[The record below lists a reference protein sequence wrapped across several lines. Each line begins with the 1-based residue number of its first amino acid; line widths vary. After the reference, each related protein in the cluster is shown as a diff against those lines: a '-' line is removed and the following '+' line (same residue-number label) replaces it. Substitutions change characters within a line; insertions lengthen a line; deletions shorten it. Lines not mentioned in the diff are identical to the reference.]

1 MNNIELK
8 NRLHDVF
15 KKYRDTGIF
24 GANFKENLN
33 QYYANPRP
41 ELYVNRIKSLVMKF
55 ETDGGDKRYLDY
67 INEVKSLLNGS
78 DTESDKDN
86 IELETESKDET
97 KAPESKDETKASEP
111 NDKQADSINNET
123 KEDSNVE
130 QVDVKEPVVKISET
144 KDETKF
150 ESVVETKK
158 PAVNKSNAK
167 KSIVKSKRTGKHEVI
182 DLTPKTIK
190 FTLPTGLL
198 NLFDKT
204 FGDVSKGYLL
214 SSGVLSD
221 EEAMILSEVDNNV
234 TIYREHGFQI
244 TRSDMFII
252 LILLGL
258 VHLNVYL
265 KDETIND
272 LFDDNALKIDFYN
285 EIMNT
290 NLVELDVQSR
300 VRDIQKKL
308 DKNSSKTEILEM
320 MLVHLLL
327 ERANIPKD
335 QNRETVKKL
344 LDTSSV
350 MNQSMDAFSVL
361 EGLIGS
367 KVSSYKDYKRVRG
380 E

>member
-1 MNNIELK
+1 MNNTELK
-8 NRLHDVF
+8 NKLHDIF

-24 GANFKENLN
+24 GTNFKDNLN

-41 ELYVNRIKSLVMKF
+41 ELYINRIKSLVTKF
-55 ETDGGDKRYLDY
+55 ETDGGDERYLDY
-67 INEVKSLLNGS
+67 INEVKNLLSGS
-78 DTESDKDN
+78 DTESDNDKV
-86 IELETESKDET
+86 ESETELKDEI
-97 KAPESKDETKASEP
+97 KAPEP
-111 NDKQADSINNET
+111 NDKQDDSINNET
-123 KEDSNVE
+123 KEDSETE
-130 QVDVKEPVVKISET
+130 QVEVKKPVVKTNDTKVETKSET
-144 KDETKF
+144 
-150 ESVVETKK
+150 VVETKK
-158 PAVNKSNAK
+158 PVVNKPNVK

-204 FGDVSKGYLL
+204 FADVSKGYLL

-221 EEAMILSEVDNNV
+221 EEAMLLSEVDNNV

-272 LFDDNALKIDFYN
+272 LFDDNTLKIDFYN

-308 DKNSSKTEILEM
+308 EKNSSKTDVLEM
-320 MLVHLLL
+320 MLIHLLL

-335 QNRETVKKL
+335 QNRETVKKS

-361 EGLIGS
+361 EGLMGS
-367 KVSSYKDYKRVRG
+367 KLSSYKDYKRVRG

>member
-1 MNNIELK
+1 MNNTELK
-8 NRLHDVF
+8 NKLHDIF
-15 KKYRDTGIF
+15 KRYRDTGIF
-24 GANFKENLN
+24 GTNFKDNLN

-41 ELYVNRIKSLVMKF
+41 ELYINRIKSLVTKF
-55 ETDGGDKRYLDY
+55 ETDGGDERYLDY

-78 DTESDKDN
+78 DTESDNDK
-86 IELETESKDET
+86 TESTNESEKETNDEA
-97 KAPESKDETKASEP
+97 KPSEP
-111 NDKQADSINNET
+111 NDKQDDSINNET
-123 KEDSNVE
+123 KEDSETE
-130 QVDVKEPVVKISET
+130 QVEVKKPVVKTSDTKSEP
-144 KDETKF
+144 KIET
-150 ESVVETKK
+150 VVETKK
-158 PAVNKSNAK
+158 PVVNKPNVK

-204 FGDVSKGYLL
+204 FADVSKSYLL

-221 EEAMILSEVDNNV
+221 EEAMLLSEVDNNV

-272 LFDDNALKIDFYN
+272 LFDYNTLKIDFYN

-308 DKNSSKTEILEM
+308 EKNSSKTETLEM
-320 MLVHLLL
+320 MLIHLLL

-335 QNRETVKKL
+335 QNRETVKKS

-361 EGLIGS
+361 EGLMGS
-367 KVSSYKDYKRVRG
+367 KLSSYKDYKRVRG

>member
-8 NRLHDVF
+8 NKLHDVF

-41 ELYVNRIKSLVMKF
+41 ELYINKIKSLVMKF

-67 INEVKSLLNGS
+67 INEVKILLNGS
-78 DTESDKDN
+78 DIESDKDN
-86 IELETESKDET
+86 VESKDEAKFVDVDT
-97 KAPESKDETKASEP
+97 T
-111 NDKQADSINNET
+111 
-123 KEDSNVE
+123 SNVE
-130 QVDVKEPVVKISET
+130 INSENNDSKENETYKDSDVERVEVKKPIVKTSET

-150 ESVVETKK
+150 EAVVETKK

-221 EEAMILSEVDNNV
+221 EESMILAEVDNNV

-335 QNRETVKKL
+335 QNRETVKKS

>member
-8 NRLHDVF
+8 NKLHDVF

-41 ELYVNRIKSLVMKF
+41 ELYINKIKSLVMKF
-55 ETDGGDKRYLDY
+55 ETDGGDERYLDY
-67 INEVKSLLNGS
+67 IKDVKLLLSGS
-78 DTESDKDN
+78 DIESDKDRV
-86 IELETESKDET
+86 ESNDET
-97 KAPESKDETKASEP
+97 KPVESDTNSNVKTNSE
-111 NDKQADSINNET
+111 NNVSINNET
-123 KEDSNVE
+123 KEDSNTE
-130 QVDVKEPVVKISET
+130 QVEVKKPVVKISET

-335 QNRETVKKL
+335 QNRETVKKS

-361 EGLIGS
+361 ECLIGS

>member
-1 MNNIELK
+1 M
-8 NRLHDVF
+8 
-15 KKYRDTGIF
+15 
-24 GANFKENLN
+24 
-33 QYYANPRP
+33 
-41 ELYVNRIKSLVMKF
+41 
-55 ETDGGDKRYLDY
+55 
-67 INEVKSLLNGS
+67 
-78 DTESDKDN
+78 
-86 IELETESKDET
+86 
-97 KAPESKDETKASEP
+97 
-111 NDKQADSINNET
+111 
-123 KEDSNVE
+123 
-130 QVDVKEPVVKISET
+130 
-144 KDETKF
+144 
-150 ESVVETKK
+150 
-158 PAVNKSNAK
+158 
-167 KSIVKSKRTGKHEVI
+167 
-182 DLTPKTIK
+182 
-190 FTLPTGLL
+190 
-198 NLFDKT
+198 
-204 FGDVSKGYLL
+204 

-221 EEAMILSEVDNNV
+221 EEAMLLSEVDNNV

-272 LFDDNALKIDFYN
+272 LFDDNTLKIDFYN

-308 DKNSSKTEILEM
+308 EKNSSKTETLEM
-320 MLVHLLL
+320 MLIHLLL

-335 QNRETVKKL
+335 QNRETVKKS

-361 EGLIGS
+361 EGLMGS
-367 KVSSYKDYKRVRG
+367 KLSSYKDYKRVRG

>member
-8 NRLHDVF
+8 NKLHDVF

-41 ELYVNRIKSLVMKF
+41 ELYINKIKSLVMKF

-67 INEVKSLLNGS
+67 INEVKILLNGS
-78 DTESDKDN
+78 DIESDKDN
-86 IELETESKDET
+86 VESKDET
-97 KAPESKDETKASEP
+97 EFVEVDTISNVETNSE
-111 NDKQADSINNET
+111 NNET
-123 KEDSNVE
+123 KEDSNTE
-130 QVDVKEPVVKISET
+130 QVEVKKPVVKTSET

-158 PAVNKSNAK
+158 TAVNKSNVK

-182 DLTPKTIK
+182 DLTLKTIK

-335 QNRETVKKL
+335 QNRETVKKS

>member
-8 NRLHDVF
+8 NKLHDVF

-24 GANFKENLN
+24 GSNFKDNLN
-33 QYYANPRP
+33 QYYSNPRP
-41 ELYVNRIKSLVMKF
+41 ELYINRIKSLVAKF
-55 ETDGGDKRYLDY
+55 ETDGGDERYLDY
-67 INEVKSLLNGS
+67 INEVKSLLSDS
-78 DTESDKDN
+78 DTEFDNDKK
-86 IELETESKDET
+86 ELKDET
-97 KAPESKDETKASEP
+97 KAPET
-111 NDKQADSINNET
+111 NDKQDDSINNET
-123 KEDSNVE
+123 KEDSDTE
-130 QVDVKEPVVKISET
+130 QVEVKKPVVKTNDTKIETKSET
-144 KDETKF
+144 
-150 ESVVETKK
+150 VVETKK
-158 PAVNKSNAK
+158 PVVNKSNVK

-204 FGDVSKGYLL
+204 FADVSKSYLL

-221 EEAMILSEVDNNV
+221 EEAMLLSEVDNNV

-272 LFDDNALKIDFYN
+272 LFDDNTLKIEFYN

-308 DKNSSKTEILEM
+308 EKNSSKTDVLEM
-320 MLVHLLL
+320 MLIHLLL

-335 QNRETVKKL
+335 QNRETVKKS

-361 EGLIGS
+361 EGLMGS
-367 KVSSYKDYKRVRG
+367 KLSSYKDYKRVRG

>member
-8 NRLHDVF
+8 NKLHDIF

-24 GANFKENLN
+24 GSNFKDNLN
-33 QYYANPRP
+33 QYYSNPRP
-41 ELYVNRIKSLVMKF
+41 ELYINRIKSLVAKF
-55 ETDGGDKRYLDY
+55 ETDGGDERYLDY
-67 INEVKSLLNGS
+67 INEVKSLLSDS
-78 DTESDKDN
+78 DTEFDNDKK
-86 IELETESKDET
+86 ESKDET
-97 KAPESKDETKASEP
+97 KAPET
-111 NDKQADSINNET
+111 NDKQDDSINNET
-123 KEDSNVE
+123 KEDSDTE
-130 QVDVKEPVVKISET
+130 QVEVKKPVVKTNDTKIETKSET
-144 KDETKF
+144 
-150 ESVVETKK
+150 VVETKK
-158 PAVNKSNAK
+158 PVVNKSNVK

-204 FGDVSKGYLL
+204 FADVSKSYLL

-221 EEAMILSEVDNNV
+221 EEAMLLSEVDNNV

-272 LFDDNALKIDFYN
+272 LFDDNTLKIDFYN

-308 DKNSSKTEILEM
+308 EKNSSKTDVLEM
-320 MLVHLLL
+320 MLIHLLL

-335 QNRETVKKL
+335 QNRETVKKS

-361 EGLIGS
+361 EGLMGS
-367 KVSSYKDYKRVRG
+367 KLSSYKDYKRVRG

>member
-1 MNNIELK
+1 MNNTELK
-8 NRLHDVF
+8 NKLHDIF

-24 GANFKENLN
+24 GTNFKDNLN

-41 ELYVNRIKSLVMKF
+41 ELYINRIKSLVTKF
-55 ETDGGDKRYLDY
+55 ETDGGDERYLDY
-67 INEVKSLLNGS
+67 INEVESLLNCS
-78 DTESDKDN
+78 DTESNNDKV
-86 IELETESKDET
+86 ESEKESKDEP
-97 KAPESKDETKASEP
+97 K
-111 NDKQADSINNET
+111 NET
-123 KEDSNVE
+123 KEDSETE
-130 QVDVKEPVVKISET
+130 QVEVKKPVVKTSDTKSEPKSET
-144 KDETKF
+144 
-150 ESVVETKK
+150 VVETKK
-158 PAVNKSNAK
+158 PVVNKPNVK

-204 FGDVSKGYLL
+204 FADVSKSYLL

-221 EEAMILSEVDNNV
+221 EEAMLLSEVDNNV

-308 DKNSSKTEILEM
+308 EKNSSKTDVLEM
-320 MLVHLLL
+320 MLIHLLL

-335 QNRETVKKL
+335 QNRETVKKS

-361 EGLIGS
+361 EGLMGS
-367 KVSSYKDYKRVRG
+367 KLSSYKDYKRVRG

>member
-1 MNNIELK
+1 MNKTELK
-8 NRLHDVF
+8 NKLHDVF

-24 GANFKENLN
+24 GTNFKDNLN

-41 ELYVNRIKSLVMKF
+41 ELYINRIKSLVAKF
-55 ETDGGDKRYLDY
+55 ETDGGDERYLDY

-78 DTESDKDN
+78 DTESDNDKV
-86 IELETESKDET
+86 ESEKESKDEPKDKT
-97 KAPESKDETKASEP
+97 KVPEPS
-111 NDKQADSINNET
+111 DKQDDSINNET
-123 KEDSNVE
+123 KEDSKTE
-130 QVDVKEPVVKISET
+130 QVEVKKPTVKVKDDGEPKSET
-144 KDETKF
+144 
-150 ESVVETKK
+150 VVETKK
-158 PAVNKSNAK
+158 PVVNKPNVK

-204 FGDVSKGYLL
+204 FADVSKSYLL

-221 EEAMILSEVDNNV
+221 EEAMLLSEVDNNV
-234 TIYREHGFQI
+234 AIYREHGFQI

-285 EIMNT
+285 ESMNT

-308 DKNSSKTEILEM
+308 EKNSSKTDVLEM
-320 MLVHLLL
+320 MLIHLLL

-335 QNRETVKKL
+335 QNRETVKKS

-361 EGLIGS
+361 EGLMGS
-367 KVSSYKDYKRVRG
+367 KLSSYKDYKRVRG

>member
-8 NRLHDVF
+8 NKLHDVF

-41 ELYVNRIKSLVMKF
+41 ELYINKIKSLVMKF

-67 INEVKSLLNGS
+67 INAVKILLNGL
-78 DTESDKDN
+78 DTESNNDN
-86 IELETESKDET
+86 VESKDEAKFVEVDT
-97 KAPESKDETKASEP
+97 T
-111 NDKQADSINNET
+111 
-123 KEDSNVE
+123 SNVE
-130 QVDVKEPVVKISET
+130 INSEINDSKENETHNDSNTEQVEVQKPIVKTSET

-158 PAVNKSNAK
+158 PAVNKSIAK

-272 LFDDNALKIDFYN
+272 LFDDNDLKIDFYN

-335 QNRETVKKL
+335 QNRETVKKS

>member
-1 MNNIELK
+1 MNNTELK
-8 NRLHDVF
+8 NKLHDIF

-24 GANFKENLN
+24 GTNFKDNLN

-41 ELYVNRIKSLVMKF
+41 ELYINRIKSLVTKF
-55 ETDGGDKRYLDY
+55 ETDGGDERYLDY

-78 DTESDKDN
+78 DTESNNDKV
-86 IELETESKDET
+86 ESETESETESKDET
-97 KAPESKDETKASEP
+97 KVPEP
-111 NDKQADSINNET
+111 HDKQDDSKNNET
-123 KEDSNVE
+123 KEDSETE
-130 QVDVKEPVVKISET
+130 QVEVKKPVVKTSDTKVETKSET
-144 KDETKF
+144 
-150 ESVVETKK
+150 VVETKK
-158 PAVNKSNAK
+158 PVVNKPNVK

-204 FGDVSKGYLL
+204 IADVSKSYLL

-221 EEAMILSEVDNNV
+221 EEAMLLSEVDNNV

-258 VHLNVYL
+258 VHLNVHL

-272 LFDDNALKIDFYN
+272 LFDDNTLKIDFYN

-308 DKNSSKTEILEM
+308 EKNSSKTDVLEM
-320 MLVHLLL
+320 MLIHLLL

-335 QNRETVKKL
+335 QNRETVKKS

-361 EGLIGS
+361 EGLMGS
-367 KVSSYKDYKRVRG
+367 KLSSYKDYKRVRG

>member
-1 MNNIELK
+1 MNKTELK
-8 NRLHDVF
+8 NKLHDVF

-24 GANFKENLN
+24 GTNFKDNLN

-41 ELYVNRIKSLVMKF
+41 ELYINRIKSLVAKF
-55 ETDGGDKRYLDY
+55 ETDGGDERYLDY

-78 DTESDKDN
+78 DTESDNDKV
-86 IELETESKDET
+86 ESEKESKDEPKDKT
-97 KAPESKDETKASEP
+97 KVPEPS
-111 NDKQADSINNET
+111 DKQDDSINNET
-123 KEDSNVE
+123 KEDSKTE
-130 QVDVKEPVVKISET
+130 QVEVKKPTVKVKDDGEPKSET
-144 KDETKF
+144 
-150 ESVVETKK
+150 VVETKK
-158 PAVNKSNAK
+158 PVVNKPNVK

-204 FGDVSKGYLL
+204 FADVSKSYLL

-221 EEAMILSEVDNNV
+221 EEAMLLSEVDNNV
-234 TIYREHGFQI
+234 AIYREHGFQI

-308 DKNSSKTEILEM
+308 EKNSSKTDVLEM
-320 MLVHLLL
+320 MLIHLLL

-335 QNRETVKKL
+335 QNRETVKKS

-361 EGLIGS
+361 EGLMGS
-367 KVSSYKDYKRVRG
+367 KLSSYKDYKRVRG

>member
-8 NRLHDVF
+8 NKLHDVF

-41 ELYVNRIKSLVMKF
+41 ELYINKIKSLVMKF

-67 INEVKSLLNGS
+67 INEVKILLNGS
-78 DTESDKDN
+78 DIESDKDKV
-86 IELETESKDET
+86 ELETESKDET
-97 KAPESKDETKASEP
+97 KAPEP
-111 NDKQADSINNET
+111 NDKQDDSINNET
-123 KEDSNVE
+123 KEDSNTE
-130 QVDVKEPVVKISET
+130 QVEVKKPVVKTSET
-144 KDETKF
+144 KD
-150 ESVVETKK
+150 ETKK
-158 PAVNKSNAK
+158 PAVNKSNVK

-221 EEAMILSEVDNNV
+221 EEAMILAEVDNNV

-308 DKNSSKTEILEM
+308 EKSSSKTEILEM

-335 QNRETVKKL
+335 QNRETVKKS

-361 EGLIGS
+361 EGLMGS
-367 KVSSYKDYKRVRG
+367 KLSSYKDYKRVRG

>member
-8 NRLHDVF
+8 NKLHDIF

-24 GANFKENLN
+24 GSNFKDNLN
-33 QYYANPRP
+33 QYYSNPRP
-41 ELYVNRIKSLVMKF
+41 ELYINRIKSLVAKF
-55 ETDGGDKRYLDY
+55 ETDGGDERYLDY
-67 INEVKSLLNGS
+67 INEVKSLLSDS
-78 DTESDKDN
+78 DTEFDNDKK
-86 IELETESKDET
+86 ESKDET
-97 KAPESKDETKASEP
+97 KAPET
-111 NDKQADSINNET
+111 NDKQDDSINNET
-123 KEDSNVE
+123 KEDSETE
-130 QVDVKEPVVKISET
+130 QVEVKKPVVKTSDTKVET
-144 KDETKF
+144 KTET
-150 ESVVETKK
+150 VVETKK
-158 PAVNKSNAK
+158 PVVNKPNVK
-167 KSIVKSKRTGKHEVI
+167 KFIVKSKRTGKHEVI

-204 FGDVSKGYLL
+204 FADVSKSYLL

-221 EEAMILSEVDNNV
+221 EEAMLLSEVDNNV

-308 DKNSSKTEILEM
+308 EKKSSKSEVLEM
-320 MLVHLLL
+320 MWIHLLL

-335 QNRETVKKL
+335 QNRETVKKS

-361 EGLIGS
+361 EGLMGS
-367 KVSSYKDYKRVRG
+367 KLSSYKDYKRVRG

>member
-8 NRLHDVF
+8 NKLHDIF

-24 GANFKENLN
+24 GSNFKDNLN
-33 QYYANPRP
+33 QYYSNPRP
-41 ELYVNRIKSLVMKF
+41 ELYINRIKSLVAKF
-55 ETDGGDKRYLDY
+55 ETDGGDERYLDY

-78 DTESDKDN
+78 DTESNNDN
-86 IELETESKDET
+86 VELETELKDKT
-97 KAPESKDETKASEP
+97 KVPEPS
-111 NDKQADSINNET
+111 DKQDDSINNET
-123 KEDSNVE
+123 KEDSETE
-130 QVDVKEPVVKISET
+130 QVEVKKPVVKTSDTKVET
-144 KDETKF
+144 KTET
-150 ESVVETKK
+150 VVETKK
-158 PAVNKSNAK
+158 PVVNKPNVK

-204 FGDVSKGYLL
+204 FADVSKSYLL

-221 EEAMILSEVDNNV
+221 EEAMLLSEVDNNV

-308 DKNSSKTEILEM
+308 EKNSSKTDVLEM
-320 MLVHLLL
+320 MLIHLLL

-335 QNRETVKKL
+335 QNRETVKKS

-361 EGLIGS
+361 EGLMGS
-367 KVSSYKDYKRVRG
+367 KLSSYKDYKRVRG

>member
-8 NRLHDVF
+8 NKLHDIF

-24 GANFKENLN
+24 GTNFKDNLN

-41 ELYVNRIKSLVMKF
+41 ELYINRIKSLVTKF
-55 ETDGGDKRYLDY
+55 ETDGGDERYLDY
-67 INEVKSLLNGS
+67 INEVKTLLSGS
-78 DTESDKDN
+78 DTESDNDKV
-86 IELETESKDET
+86 ESEKESKDET
-97 KAPESKDETKASEP
+97 NDEAKPSEP
-111 NDKQADSINNET
+111 TDKQDDSTDNET
-123 KEDSNVE
+123 KDDSETE
-130 QVDVKEPVVKISET
+130 QVEVKKPVVKTSDTKVET
-144 KDETKF
+144 KTET
-150 ESVVETKK
+150 VVETKK
-158 PAVNKSNAK
+158 PVVNKPNVK

-204 FGDVSKGYLL
+204 FSDVSKSYLL

-221 EEAMILSEVDNNV
+221 EEAMLLSEVDNNV

-272 LFDDNALKIDFYN
+272 LFDDNTLKIEFYN

-308 DKNSSKTEILEM
+308 EKNSSKTDVLEM
-320 MLVHLLL
+320 MLIHLLL

-335 QNRETVKKL
+335 QNRETVKKS

-361 EGLIGS
+361 EGLMGS
-367 KVSSYKDYKRVRG
+367 KLSSYKDYKRVRG

>member
-1 MNNIELK
+1 MNNTELK
-8 NRLHDVF
+8 NKLHDIF

-24 GANFKENLN
+24 GTNFKDNLN

-41 ELYVNRIKSLVMKF
+41 ELYINRIKSLVTKF
-55 ETDGGDKRYLDY
+55 ETDGGDERYLDY
-67 INEVKSLLNGS
+67 INEVKSLLSGS
-78 DTESDKDN
+78 DTESDNDKA
-86 IELETESKDET
+86 ESTKESEKETNDET
-97 KAPESKDETKASEP
+97 KPSEP
-111 NDKQADSINNET
+111 TDNQDDSINNET
-123 KEDSNVE
+123 KEDSETE
-130 QVDVKEPVVKISET
+130 QVEVKKPVVKTSDTKSEPKSET
-144 KDETKF
+144 
-150 ESVVETKK
+150 VVETKK
-158 PAVNKSNAK
+158 PVVNKPNVK

-204 FGDVSKGYLL
+204 FADVSKSYLL

-221 EEAMILSEVDNNV
+221 EEAMLLSEVDNNV

-272 LFDDNALKIDFYN
+272 LFDDNTLKIEFYS

-308 DKNSSKTEILEM
+308 EKNSSKTDVLEM
-320 MLVHLLL
+320 MLIHLLL

-335 QNRETVKKL
+335 QNRETVKKS

-361 EGLIGS
+361 EGLMGS
-367 KVSSYKDYKRVRG
+367 KLSSYKDYKRVRG

>member
-8 NRLHDVF
+8 NKLHDIF

-24 GANFKENLN
+24 GSNFKDNLN
-33 QYYANPRP
+33 QYYSNPRP
-41 ELYVNRIKSLVMKF
+41 ELYINRIKSLVTKF
-55 ETDGGDKRYLDY
+55 ETDGGDERYLDY

-78 DTESDKDN
+78 DTESNNDKV
-86 IELETESKDET
+86 ESETESKDET
-97 KAPESKDETKASEP
+97 KVPEP
-111 NDKQADSINNET
+111 NAKQDVSMNNET
-123 KEDSNVE
+123 KEDSETE
-130 QVDVKEPVVKISET
+130 QVEVKKPVVKTSDTKVET
-144 KDETKF
+144 KTET
-150 ESVVETKK
+150 VVETKK
-158 PAVNKSNAK
+158 PVVNKSNVK

-204 FGDVSKGYLL
+204 FADVSKSYLL

-221 EEAMILSEVDNNV
+221 EEAMLLSEVDNNV

-272 LFDDNALKIDFYN
+272 LFDDNALKIEFYN

-308 DKNSSKTEILEM
+308 EKNSSKTDVLEM
-320 MLVHLLL
+320 MLIHLLL

-335 QNRETVKKL
+335 QNRETVKKS

-361 EGLIGS
+361 EGLMGS
-367 KVSSYKDYKRVRG
+367 KLSSYKDYKRVRG

>member
-8 NRLHDVF
+8 NKLHDIF

-24 GANFKENLN
+24 GSNFKDNLN

-41 ELYVNRIKSLVMKF
+41 ELYINRIKSLVTKF
-55 ETDGGDKRYLDY
+55 ETDGGDERYLDY
-67 INEVKSLLNGS
+67 INEVKVLLSGS
-78 DTESDKDN
+78 DTESDNDKA
-86 IELETESKDET
+86 ESKDET
-97 KAPESKDETKASEP
+97 NDEAKPSER
-111 NDKQADSINNET
+111 NDKQDDSINTET
-123 KEDSNVE
+123 KDDSETE
-130 QVDVKEPVVKISET
+130 QVEVMKPVVKTSDTKGET
-144 KDETKF
+144 KTET
-150 ESVVETKK
+150 VVETKK
-158 PAVNKSNAK
+158 PVVNKPNSK

-204 FGDVSKGYLL
+204 FADVSKSYLL

-221 EEAMILSEVDNNV
+221 EEAMLLSEVDNNV

-272 LFDDNALKIDFYN
+272 LFDDNTLKIEFYN

-308 DKNSSKTEILEM
+308 EKNSSKTDVLEM
-320 MLVHLLL
+320 MLIHLLL

-335 QNRETVKKL
+335 QNRETVKKS

-361 EGLIGS
+361 EGLMGS
-367 KVSSYKDYKRVRG
+367 KLSSYKDYKRVRG

>member
-8 NRLHDVF
+8 NKLHDVF

-41 ELYVNRIKSLVMKF
+41 ELYINKIKSLVMKF

-67 INEVKSLLNGS
+67 INEVKILLNGL
-78 DTESDKDN
+78 DTESNNDKV
-86 IELETESKDET
+86 ELKDEDKFVDMDT
-97 KAPESKDETKASEP
+97 TSNVEINSE
-111 NDKQADSINNET
+111 NNET
-123 KEDSNVE
+123 KEDSNTE
-130 QVDVKEPVVKISET
+130 QVEVKKSVVKTSET

-158 PAVNKSNAK
+158 PAVNKSNVK

-204 FGDVSKGYLL
+204 FGDTSKSYLL

-272 LFDDNALKIDFYN
+272 LFDDNDLKIDFYN

-308 DKNSSKTEILEM
+308 DKNSFKTEILEM

-335 QNRETVKKL
+335 QNRETVKKS

>member
-8 NRLHDVF
+8 NKLHDIF
-15 KKYRDTGIF
+15 KKYRDIGIF
-24 GANFKENLN
+24 GSNFKDNLN
-33 QYYANPRP
+33 QYYSNPRP
-41 ELYVNRIKSLVMKF
+41 ELYINRIKSLVAKF
-55 ETDGGDKRYLDY
+55 ETDGGDERYLDY
-67 INEVKSLLNGS
+67 INEVKSLLSDS
-78 DTESDKDN
+78 DTEFDNDKK
-86 IELETESKDET
+86 ESKDET
-97 KAPESKDETKASEP
+97 KAPET
-111 NDKQADSINNET
+111 NDKQDDSINNET
-123 KEDSNVE
+123 KEDSETE
-130 QVDVKEPVVKISET
+130 QVEVKKPVVKTSDTKVET
-144 KDETKF
+144 KTET
-150 ESVVETKK
+150 VVETKK
-158 PAVNKSNAK
+158 PLVNKPNVK

-204 FGDVSKGYLL
+204 FADVSKSYLL

-221 EEAMILSEVDNNV
+221 EEAMLLSEVDNNV

-308 DKNSSKTEILEM
+308 EKNSSKTDVLEM
-320 MLVHLLL
+320 MLIHLLL

-335 QNRETVKKL
+335 QNRETVKKS

-361 EGLIGS
+361 EGLMGS
-367 KVSSYKDYKRVRG
+367 KLSSYKDYKRVRG

>member
-1 MNNIELK
+1 MNNTELK
-8 NRLHDVF
+8 NKLHDIF

-24 GANFKENLN
+24 GTNFKDNLN

-41 ELYVNRIKSLVMKF
+41 ELYINRIKSLVTKF
-55 ETDGGDKRYLDY
+55 ETDGGDERYLDY

-78 DTESDKDN
+78 DTESDNDKVESEKESKD
-86 IELETESKDET
+86 EPKDET
-97 KAPESKDETKASEP
+97 KAPELNA
-111 NDKQADSINNET
+111 KQYVSMNNET
-123 KEDSNVE
+123 KEDSETE
-130 QVDVKEPVVKISET
+130 QVEVQKPTVKVKDDSET
-144 KDETKF
+144 KSET
-150 ESVVETKK
+150 VVETKK
-158 PAVNKSNAK
+158 PVVNKPNVK

-204 FGDVSKGYLL
+204 FADVSKSYLL

-221 EEAMILSEVDNNV
+221 EEAMLLSEVDNNV
-234 TIYREHGFQI
+234 AIYREHGFQI

-272 LFDDNALKIDFYN
+272 LFDDNTLKIDFYN

-308 DKNSSKTEILEM
+308 EKNSSKTDVLEM
-320 MLVHLLL
+320 MLIHLLL

-335 QNRETVKKL
+335 QNRETVKKS

-361 EGLIGS
+361 EGLMGS
-367 KVSSYKDYKRVRG
+367 KLSSYKDYKRVRG

>member
-8 NRLHDVF
+8 NKLHDVF

-41 ELYVNRIKSLVMKF
+41 ELYINKIKSLVMKF

-67 INEVKSLLNGS
+67 INAVKILLNGL
-78 DTESDKDN
+78 DTESNNDTV
-86 IELETESKDET
+86 ELKDEDKFVDMDT
-97 KAPESKDETKASEP
+97 MSNVEINSE
-111 NDKQADSINNET
+111 NNET
-123 KEDSNVE
+123 KEDSNTE
-130 QVDVKEPVVKISET
+130 QVEVKKSVVKTSET

-158 PAVNKSNAK
+158 PAVNKSN
-167 KSIVKSKRTGKHEVI
+167 VKSKRTGKHEVI

-272 LFDDNALKIDFYN
+272 LFDDNDLKIDFYN

-335 QNRETVKKL
+335 QNRETVKKS

>member
-1 MNNIELK
+1 MNNTELK
-8 NRLHDVF
+8 NKLHDIF

-24 GANFKENLN
+24 GTNFKDNLN

-41 ELYVNRIKSLVMKF
+41 ELYINRIKSLVTKF
-55 ETDGGDKRYLDY
+55 ETDGGDERYLDY
-67 INEVKSLLNGS
+67 INEVKNLLNGS
-78 DTESDKDN
+78 DIESNNDKV
-86 IELETESKDET
+86 ESETESKNKT
-97 KAPESKDETKASEP
+97 KVSEP
-111 NDKQADSINNET
+111 SDKQDDSINNET
-123 KEDSNVE
+123 KEDSETE
-130 QVDVKEPVVKISET
+130 QVEVKKPVVKTSDTKSEPKSET
-144 KDETKF
+144 
-150 ESVVETKK
+150 VVETKK
-158 PAVNKSNAK
+158 PVVNKPNVK

-204 FGDVSKGYLL
+204 FADVSKSYLL

-221 EEAMILSEVDNNV
+221 EEAMLLSEVDNNV
-234 TIYREHGFQI
+234 AIYREHGFQI

-272 LFDDNALKIDFYN
+272 LFDDNTLKIDFYN

-308 DKNSSKTEILEM
+308 EKNSSKTDVLEM
-320 MLVHLLL
+320 MLIHLLL

-335 QNRETVKKL
+335 QNRETVKKS

-361 EGLIGS
+361 EGLMGS
-367 KVSSYKDYKRVRG
+367 KLSSYKDYKRVRG

>member
-8 NRLHDVF
+8 NKLHDIF

-24 GANFKENLN
+24 GSNFKDNLN
-33 QYYANPRP
+33 QYYSNPRP
-41 ELYVNRIKSLVMKF
+41 ELYINRIKSLVAKF
-55 ETDGGDKRYLDY
+55 ETDGGDERYLDY
-67 INEVKSLLNGS
+67 INEVKNLLSGS
-78 DTESDKDN
+78 DTESDNDKT
-86 IELETESKDET
+86 ELKDET
-97 KAPESKDETKASEP
+97 KVSKPS
-111 NDKQADSINNET
+111 DKQDDSINNET
-123 KEDSNVE
+123 KEDSETE
-130 QVDVKEPVVKISET
+130 QVKVKKPVVKTSDTKVET
-144 KDETKF
+144 KTET
-150 ESVVETKK
+150 VVETKK
-158 PAVNKSNAK
+158 AVVNKPNVK

-204 FGDVSKGYLL
+204 FADVSKSYLL

-221 EEAMILSEVDNNV
+221 EEAMLLSEVDNNV

-272 LFDDNALKIDFYN
+272 LFDDNALKIEFYN

-308 DKNSSKTEILEM
+308 EKNSSKTDVLEM
-320 MLVHLLL
+320 MLIHLLL

-335 QNRETVKKL
+335 QNRETVKKS

-361 EGLIGS
+361 EGLMGS
-367 KVSSYKDYKRVRG
+367 KLSSYKDYKRVRG

>member
-8 NRLHDVF
+8 NKLHDVF

-41 ELYVNRIKSLVMKF
+41 ELYINKIKSLVMKF
-55 ETDGGDKRYLDY
+55 ETDGGDERYLDY

-78 DTESDKDN
+78 DTESDNDKV
-86 IELETESKDET
+86 ESEKESKDEP
-97 KAPESKDETKASEP
+97 KNETKVPEP
-111 NDKQADSINNET
+111 SDKQDDSINNET
-123 KEDSNVE
+123 KEDSNTE
-130 QVDVKEPVVKISET
+130 QVEVKKPVVKTSET

-158 PAVNKSNAK
+158 PAVNKSNVK

-221 EEAMILSEVDNNV
+221 EEAMILAEVDNNV

-308 DKNSSKTEILEM
+308 EKSSSKTEILEM

-335 QNRETVKKL
+335 QNRETVKKS

-361 EGLIGS
+361 EGLMGS
-367 KVSSYKDYKRVRG
+367 KLSSYKDYKRVRG

>member
-8 NRLHDVF
+8 NKLHDVF

-41 ELYVNRIKSLVMKF
+41 ELYINKIKSLVMKF

-67 INEVKSLLNGS
+67 INEVKILLNGL
-78 DTESDKDN
+78 DTESNKDKV
-86 IELETESKDET
+86 ELETESKDET
-97 KAPESKDETKASEP
+97 KAPEP
-111 NDKQADSINNET
+111 NDKQDDSINNET
-123 KEDSNVE
+123 KEDSNTE
-130 QVDVKEPVVKISET
+130 QVEVKKP
-144 KDETKF
+144 
-150 ESVVETKK
+150 VVETKK
-158 PAVNKSNAK
+158 PAVNKSNVK

-221 EEAMILSEVDNNV
+221 EEAMILAEVDNNV

-308 DKNSSKTEILEM
+308 EKSSSKTEILEM

-335 QNRETVKKL
+335 QNRETVKKS

-361 EGLIGS
+361 EGLMGS
-367 KVSSYKDYKRVRG
+367 KLSSYKDYKRVRG

>member
-1 MNNIELK
+1 MNNTELK
-8 NRLHDVF
+8 NKLHDIF

-24 GANFKENLN
+24 GTNFKDNLN

-41 ELYVNRIKSLVMKF
+41 ELYINRIKSLVTKF
-55 ETDGGDKRYLDY
+55 ETDGGDERYLDY
-67 INEVKSLLNGS
+67 INEVKTLLSGS
-78 DTESDKDN
+78 DTESDNDKA
-86 IELETESKDET
+86 ESTKESEKETNDET
-97 KAPESKDETKASEP
+97 KPSEP
-111 NDKQADSINNET
+111 SDKQDDSINNET
-123 KEDSNVE
+123 KEDSETE
-130 QVDVKEPVVKISET
+130 QVEVKKPVVKTSDTKSEPKSET
-144 KDETKF
+144 
-150 ESVVETKK
+150 VVETKK
-158 PAVNKSNAK
+158 PVVNKPNVK

-204 FGDVSKGYLL
+204 FADVSKSYLL

-221 EEAMILSEVDNNV
+221 EEAMLLSEVDNNV

-272 LFDDNALKIDFYN
+272 LFDDNTLKIDFYN

-308 DKNSSKTEILEM
+308 EKNSSKTETLEM

-361 EGLIGS
+361 EGLMGS
-367 KVSSYKDYKRVRG
+367 KLSSYKDYKRVRG

>member
-8 NRLHDVF
+8 NKLHDIF

-24 GANFKENLN
+24 GSNFKDNLN
-33 QYYANPRP
+33 QYYSNPRP
-41 ELYVNRIKSLVMKF
+41 ELYINRIKSLVAKF
-55 ETDGGDKRYLDY
+55 ETDGGDERYLDY
-67 INEVKSLLNGS
+67 INEVKSLLSGS
-78 DTESDKDN
+78 DTESNNDN
-86 IELETESKDET
+86 VELETELKDET
-97 KAPESKDETKASEP
+97 KAPEP
-111 NDKQADSINNET
+111 NAKQDDSINNET
-123 KEDSNVE
+123 KEDSETE
-130 QVDVKEPVVKISET
+130 QVEMKKPVVKTSDTKSEPKSET
-144 KDETKF
+144 
-150 ESVVETKK
+150 VVETKK
-158 PAVNKSNAK
+158 PVVNKPNVK
-167 KSIVKSKRTGKHEVI
+167 KSIVKSKRTGKHEVV

-204 FGDVSKGYLL
+204 FADVSKSYLL

-221 EEAMILSEVDNNV
+221 EEAMLLSEVDNNV

-272 LFDDNALKIDFYN
+272 LFDDNTLKIDFYN

-308 DKNSSKTEILEM
+308 EKNSSKTETLEM
-320 MLVHLLL
+320 MLIHLLL

-335 QNRETVKKL
+335 QNRETVKKS

-361 EGLIGS
+361 EGLMGS
-367 KVSSYKDYKRVRG
+367 KLSSYKDYKRVRG

>member
-8 NRLHDVF
+8 NKLHDIF

-24 GANFKENLN
+24 GSNFKDNLN
-33 QYYANPRP
+33 QYYSNPRP
-41 ELYVNRIKSLVMKF
+41 ELYINRIKSLVAKF
-55 ETDGGDKRYLDY
+55 ETDGGDERYLDY
-67 INEVKSLLNGS
+67 INEVKSLLSDS
-78 DTESDKDN
+78 DTEFDNDKK
-86 IELETESKDET
+86 ESKDET
-97 KAPESKDETKASEP
+97 KAPET
-111 NDKQADSINNET
+111 NDKQDDSINNET
-123 KEDSNVE
+123 KEDSDTE
-130 QVDVKEPVVKISET
+130 QVEVKKPVVKTNDTKIETKSET
-144 KDETKF
+144 
-150 ESVVETKK
+150 VVETKK
-158 PAVNKSNAK
+158 PVVNKSNVK

-204 FGDVSKGYLL
+204 FADVSKSYLL

-221 EEAMILSEVDNNV
+221 EEAMLLSEVDNNV

-272 LFDDNALKIDFYN
+272 LFDDNTLKIDFYN

-308 DKNSSKTEILEM
+308 EKNSSKTDVLEM
-320 MLVHLLL
+320 MLIHLLL

-335 QNRETVKKL
+335 QNRETVKKS

-361 EGLIGS
+361 EGFMGS
-367 KVSSYKDYKRVRG
+367 KLSSYKDYKRVRG

>member
-8 NRLHDVF
+8 NKLHDVF

-41 ELYVNRIKSLVMKF
+41 ELYINRIKSLVMKF

-67 INEVKSLLNGS
+67 INEVKVLLNGS
-78 DTESDKDN
+78 DIESDKDN
-86 IELETESKDET
+86 VELETESKDET
-97 KAPESKDETKASEP
+97 KAPEP
-111 NDKQADSINNET
+111 NDKQYDSINNET
-123 KEDSNVE
+123 KEDSNTE
-130 QVDVKEPVVKISET
+130 QVEVQKPIVKTSET

-272 LFDDNALKIDFYN
+272 LFDDNDLKIDFYN

-335 QNRETVKKL
+335 QNRETVKKS

>member
-1 MNNIELK
+1 MNNTELK
-8 NRLHDVF
+8 NKLHDIF

-24 GANFKENLN
+24 GTNFKDNLN

-41 ELYVNRIKSLVMKF
+41 ELYINRIKSLVTKF
-55 ETDGGDKRYLDY
+55 ETDGGDERYLDY

-78 DTESDKDN
+78 DTESDNDKVESEKESKD
-86 IELETESKDET
+86 EPKDET
-97 KAPESKDETKASEP
+97 KAPELNA
-111 NDKQADSINNET
+111 KQYVSMNNET
-123 KEDSNVE
+123 KEDSETE
-130 QVDVKEPVVKISET
+130 QVEVQKPTVKVKDDSET
-144 KDETKF
+144 KSET
-150 ESVVETKK
+150 VVETKK
-158 PAVNKSNAK
+158 PVVNKPNVK
-167 KSIVKSKRTGKHEVI
+167 KSIVKSKRTCKHEVI

-204 FGDVSKGYLL
+204 FADVSKSYLL

-221 EEAMILSEVDNNV
+221 EEAMLLSEVDNNV

-272 LFDDNALKIDFYN
+272 LFDDNTLKIDFYN

-308 DKNSSKTEILEM
+308 EKNSSKTDVLEM
-320 MLVHLLL
+320 MLIHLLL

-335 QNRETVKKL
+335 QNRETVKKS

-361 EGLIGS
+361 EGLMGS
-367 KVSSYKDYKRVRG
+367 KLSSYKDYKRVRG

>member
-8 NRLHDVF
+8 NKLHDIF

-24 GANFKENLN
+24 GSNFKDNLN

-41 ELYVNRIKSLVMKF
+41 ELYINRIKSLVTKF
-55 ETDGGDKRYLDY
+55 ETDGGDERYLDY
-67 INEVKSLLNGS
+67 INEVKVLLSGS
-78 DTESDKDN
+78 DTESDNDKA
-86 IELETESKDET
+86 ELTKESEKETKDEA
-97 KAPESKDETKASEP
+97 KLSET
-111 NDKQADSINNET
+111 NDNQDDSINNET
-123 KEDSNVE
+123 KDDSETE
-130 QVDVKEPVVKISET
+130 QVEVKRPVVKTSDTKVET
-144 KDETKF
+144 KTET
-150 ESVVETKK
+150 VVETKK
-158 PAVNKSNAK
+158 PVVNKPNVK

-204 FGDVSKGYLL
+204 FADVSKSYLL

-221 EEAMILSEVDNNV
+221 EEAMLLSEVDNNV

-272 LFDDNALKIDFYN
+272 LFDDNTLKIEFYN

-308 DKNSSKTEILEM
+308 EKNSSKTDVLEM
-320 MLVHLLL
+320 MLIHLLL

-335 QNRETVKKL
+335 QNRETVKKS

-361 EGLIGS
+361 EGLMGS
-367 KVSSYKDYKRVRG
+367 KLSSYKDYKRVRG

>member
-1 MNNIELK
+1 MNNTELK
-8 NRLHDVF
+8 NKLHDVF

-24 GANFKENLN
+24 GTNFKDNLN

-41 ELYVNRIKSLVMKF
+41 ELYINRIKTLISKF
-55 ETDGGDKRYLDY
+55 EADGGDERYLDY

-78 DTESDKDN
+78 DTESDNDKV
-86 IELETESKDET
+86 ESKDDAKSVEADT
-97 KAPESKDETKASEP
+97 TSNVDTNSE
-111 NDKQADSINNET
+111 NDDSINNET
-123 KEDSNVE
+123 NNDSETE
-130 QVDVKEPVVKISET
+130 QVEVQKPTVKVKDDSET
-144 KDETKF
+144 KSET
-150 ESVVETKK
+150 VVETKVESKK
-158 PAVNKSNAK
+158 PVVNKPNVK

-204 FGDVSKGYLL
+204 FADVSKSYLL

-221 EEAMILSEVDNNV
+221 EEAMLLSEVDNNV

-272 LFDDNALKIDFYN
+272 LFDDNTLKIDFYN

-308 DKNSSKTEILEM
+308 EKNSSKTDVLEM
-320 MLVHLLL
+320 MLIHLLL

-335 QNRETVKKL
+335 QNRETVKKS

-361 EGLIGS
+361 EGLMGS
-367 KVSSYKDYKRVRG
+367 KLSSYKDYKRVRG

>member
-1 MNNIELK
+1 MNNTELK
-8 NRLHDVF
+8 NKLHDIF

-24 GANFKENLN
+24 GTNFKDNLN

-41 ELYVNRIKSLVMKF
+41 ELYINRIKSLVTKF
-55 ETDGGDKRYLDY
+55 ETDGGDERYLDY

-78 DTESDKDN
+78 DTESDNDKA
-86 IELETESKDET
+86 ESKDE
-97 KAPESKDETKASEP
+97 SKPVEADIKSTVETNSE
-111 NDKQADSINNET
+111 DDDSINNET
-123 KEDSNVE
+123 KDDSETE
-130 QVDVKEPVVKISET
+130 QVEVKKPVVKTSDTKSEPKSET
-144 KDETKF
+144 
-150 ESVVETKK
+150 VVETKK
-158 PAVNKSNAK
+158 PVVNKPNVK
-167 KSIVKSKRTGKHEVI
+167 KFIVKSKRTGKHEVI

-204 FGDVSKGYLL
+204 FADVSKSYLL

-221 EEAMILSEVDNNV
+221 EEAMLLSEVDNNV

-272 LFDDNALKIDFYN
+272 LFDDNTLKIDFYN

-308 DKNSSKTEILEM
+308 EKNSSKTETLEM
-320 MLVHLLL
+320 MLIHLLL

-335 QNRETVKKL
+335 QNRETVKKS

-361 EGLIGS
+361 EGLMGS
-367 KVSSYKDYKRVRG
+367 KLSSYKDYKRVRG

>member
-8 NRLHDVF
+8 NKLHDVF

-41 ELYVNRIKSLVMKF
+41 ELYINKIKSLVMKF

-67 INEVKSLLNGS
+67 INEVKILLNGS
-78 DTESDKDN
+78 DIESDKDKV
-86 IELETESKDET
+86 ELETESKDET
-97 KAPESKDETKASEP
+97 KAPEP
-111 NDKQADSINNET
+111 NDKQDDSINNET
-123 KEDSNVE
+123 KEDSNTE
-130 QVDVKEPVVKISET
+130 QVEVKKPVVKTSET

-158 PAVNKSNAK
+158 PAVNKSNVK

-221 EEAMILSEVDNNV
+221 EEAMILAEVDNNV

-335 QNRETVKKL
+335 QNRETVKKS